1 MNIEEGD
8 IAASLRSAGSRVGH
22 VHFADTN
29 RRAVG
34 LGHLDVGPIAE
45 ALREIGYAGYVSAEV
60 LPLPDAATA
69 ARQTM
74 TSFQRWCPR

>member
-1 MNIEEGD
+1 LAGD
-8 IAASLRSAGSRVGH
+8 RLGH

-34 LGHLDVGPIAE
+34 LGHLEMAPIAATLLE
-45 ALREIGYAGYVSAEV
+45 MGYAGYVSAEV

-69 ARQTM
+69 SARTLE
-74 TSFQRWCPR
+74 SFRRWFPR